1 MNGSTQ
7 QRAKERGY
15 EKQLLV
21 LPFDHR
27 ASFQEKMFGIKGIPT
42 PEQTAEIASYKD
54 IIFEGFE
61 KAVKSGLPKE
71 IMGVLVDEQFGD
83 NVLKKARSAGFTICM
98 CVEKS
103 GQDEFDFEYPN
114 YREHIEKYAPNLVK
128 VLVRFNP
135 EGDPTLNQRQATKL
149 AELSRY
155 LDKANRKYMF
165 ELLVPATPEQLA
177 KCNGDKNQYDVEMR
191 PSLMVRAIQDL
202 QKAGVEADVWK
213 LEGLDRKEDFEKV
226 CAAARAGGRDKV
238 GCIVLGRG
246 ENEAKVRDWL
256 KVGANV
262 KGVIGFAVGRT
273 VFWEPLKLYREKKC
287 TREEASQRMATTYG
301 NLCKLWLDARA

>member
-1 MNGSTQ
+1 MGEL
-7 QRAKERGY
+7 RKERGY
-15 EKQLLV
+15 SKQLLV

-27 ASFQEKMFGIKGIPT
+27 ASFQEKMFGIKGVPT
-42 PEQTAEIASYKD
+42 AEQTKEISSYKE
-54 IIFEGFE
+54 IIYEGFE
-61 KAVKSGLPKE
+61 KAVKTGLPRE
-71 IMGVLVDEQFGD
+71 MMGILVDEQFGE
-83 NVLKKARSAGFTICM
+83 NVIKRAKTAGFTVCV

-114 YREHIEKYAPNLVK
+114 YQEHIEKFQPDIIK
-128 VLVRFNP
+128 VLVRYNP
-135 EGDPTLNQRQATKL
+135 EGDKTLNERQATKL

-177 KCNGDKNQYDVEMR
+177 RCGGDKAAYDLNVR
-191 PSLMVRAIQDL
+191 PNLMVKAIEEL
-202 QKAGVEADVWK
+202 QKHGVEADIWK
-213 LEGLDRKEDFEKV
+213 LEGLDKREDFERV
-226 CAAARAGGRDKV
+226 CAAARAGGRTHV

-246 ENEAKVRDWL
+246 ENEAKVREWL

-262 KGVIGFAVGRT
+262 EGVIGFAVGRT

-301 NLCKLWLDARA
+301 NLCKLWLEERA

>member
-1 MNGSTQ
+1 MSDT
-7 QRAKERGY
+7 RKVRGY
-15 EKQLLV
+15 QKQLLV

-27 ASFQEKMFGIKGIPT
+27 ASFQEKMFGIKGTPT
-42 PEQTAEIASYKD
+42 PEQTKEIASYKD

-61 KAVKSGLPKE
+61 KAVKSGLPRE
-71 IMGVLVDEQFGD
+71 LMGVLVDEQFGE
-83 NVLKKARSAGFTICM
+83 NVIKRAKSAGFTVCV

-114 YREHIEKYAPNLVK
+114 YQEHIEKFQPDIVK
-128 VLVRFNP
+128 VLVRYNP
-135 EGDPTLNQRQATKL
+135 EGDRTLNERQASKL

-155 LDKANRKYMF
+155 LDKANKKYMF
-165 ELLVPATPEQLA
+165 ELLVPATPEQLTRCA
-177 KCNGDKNQYDVEMR
+177 GDKASYDLNVR
-191 PSLMVRAIQDL
+191 PELMVKAIQEL
-202 QKAGVEADVWK
+202 QNQGIEADIWK
-213 LEGLDRKEDFEKV
+213 LEGLDKREDFERV
-226 CAAARAGGRDKV
+226 CAAARAGGRTHV

-246 ENEAKVRDWL
+246 ENEAKVREWL

-262 KGVIGFAVGRT
+262 EGVIGFAVGRT

-301 NLCKLWLDARA
+301 SLCKLWLEARA

>member
-1 MNGSTQ
+1 MAET
-7 QRAKERGY
+7 RKERGY
-15 EKQLLV
+15 KKQLLV

-27 ASFQEKMFGIKGIPT
+27 ASFQEKMFGIKGT
-42 PEQTAEIASYKD
+42 ANPEQTKEIASYKD

-61 KAVKSGLPKE
+61 KAVKSGLPRD
-71 IMGVLVDEQFGD
+71 IMGVLVDEQFGE
-83 NVLKKARSAGFTICM
+83 NVIKRAKSAGFTVCV

-114 YREHIEKYAPNLVK
+114 YQEHIEKYQPDIIK
-128 VLVRFNP
+128 VLVRYNP
-135 EGDPTLNQRQATKL
+135 EGDRQLNERQATKL

-155 LDKANRKYMF
+155 LDKTNKKYMF
-165 ELLVPATPEQLA
+165 ELLVPATQEQLDR
-177 KCNGDKNQYDVEMR
+177 CGGDKAAYDLNVR
-191 PSLMVRAIQDL
+191 PALMVKAIEEL
-202 QKAGVEADVWK
+202 QNQGIEADIWK
-213 LEGLDRKEDFEKV
+213 LEGLDKREDFERV
-226 CAAARAGGRDKV
+226 CAAARQGGRTNV

-246 ENEAKVRDWL
+246 ENEAKVREWL

-262 KGVIGFAVGRT
+262 AGVIGFAVGRT

-301 NLCKLWLDARA
+301 NLCKLWLEERA

>member
-1 MNGSTQ
+1 MAEM
-7 QRAKERGY
+7 RKERGY
-15 EKQLLV
+15 KKQLLV

-27 ASFQEKMFGIKGIPT
+27 ASFQEKMFGIKGVAT
-42 PEQTAEIASYKD
+42 AEQTKEIASYKD

-61 KAVKSGLPKE
+61 KAVKSGLPRE
-71 IMGVLVDEQFGD
+71 IMGVLVDEQFGE
-83 NVLKKARSAGFTICM
+83 NVLKKAKSAGFTVCV

-114 YREHIEKYAPNLVK
+114 YQEHIEKYQPDIIK
-128 VLVRFNP
+128 VLVRYNP
-135 EGDPTLNQRQATKL
+135 ESDKQLNERQATKL

-155 LDKANRKYMF
+155 LDKTNRKYMF
-165 ELLVPATPEQLA
+165 ELLVPPTKEQLDR
-177 KCNGDKNQYDVEMR
+177 CGGDKSAYDLNVR
-191 PSLMVRAIQDL
+191 PSLMVKAIEEL
-202 QKAGVEADVWK
+202 QNHGVEADIWK
-213 LEGLDRKEDFEKV
+213 LEGLDKREDFEKV
-226 CAAARAGGRDKV
+226 CAAARQGGRTNV

-246 ENEAKVRDWL
+246 ENEAKVREWL

-262 KGVIGFAVGRT
+262 EGVIGFAVGRT

-301 NLCKLWLDARA
+301 NLCKLWLEERA

>member
-1 MNGSTQ
+1 MAEM
-7 QRAKERGY
+7 RKERGY
-15 EKQLLV
+15 KKQLLV

-27 ASFQEKMFGIKGIPT
+27 ASFQEKMFGIKGVPT
-42 PEQTAEIASYKD
+42 TEQTKEIASYKD

-61 KAVKSGLPKE
+61 KAVKSGLPRDM
-71 IMGVLVDEQFGD
+71 MGVLVDEQFGES
-83 NVLKKARSAGFTICM
+83 VIKRAKSAGFTVCV

-114 YREHIEKYAPNLVK
+114 YQEHIEKYQPDIIK
-128 VLVRFNP
+128 VLVRYNP
-135 EGDPTLNQRQATKL
+135 EGDRKLNDRQATKL

-155 LDKANRKYMF
+155 LDKTNKKYMF
-165 ELLVPATPEQLA
+165 ELLVPPTQEQLER
-177 KCNGDKNQYDVEMR
+177 CGGDKGAYDLNVR
-191 PSLMVRAIQDL
+191 PSLMVKAIEEL
-202 QKAGVEADVWK
+202 QRQGVEADIWK
-213 LEGLDRKEDFEKV
+213 LEGLDKRQDFEKV
-226 CAAARAGGRDKV
+226 CAAARQGGRSDV

-246 ENEAKVRDWL
+246 ENENKVREWL

-262 KGVIGFAVGRT
+262 EGVIGFAVGRT

-301 NLCKLWLDARA
+301 NLCKLWLEERA

>member
-1 MNGSTQ
+1 MAATN
-7 QRAKERGY
+7 KERGY
-15 EKQLLV
+15 KKQLLV

-27 ASFQEKMFGIKGIPT
+27 ASFQEKMFGIKGVAN
-42 PEQTAEIASYKD
+42 PEQTKEIASYKD

-61 KAVKSGLPKE
+61 KAVKSGLPRD
-71 IMGVLVDEQFGD
+71 IMGVLVDEQFGE
-83 NVLKKARSAGFTICM
+83 NVIKRAKSAGFTVCI

-114 YREHIEKYAPNLVK
+114 YQEHIEKYQPDIIK
-128 VLVRFNP
+128 VLVRYNP
-135 EGDPTLNQRQATKL
+135 EGDRKLNERQATKL

-155 LDKANRKYMF
+155 LDKTNKKYMF
-165 ELLVPATPEQLA
+165 ELLVPATKEQLDR
-177 KCNGDKNQYDVEMR
+177 CGGDKAAYDLNVR
-191 PSLMVRAIQDL
+191 PSLMVRAIEEL
-202 QKAGVEADVWK
+202 QRHGVEADIWK
-213 LEGLDRKEDFEKV
+213 LEGLDKREDFERV
-226 CAAARAGGRDKV
+226 CAAARQGGRNDV

-246 ENEAKVRDWL
+246 ENEAKVREWL

-262 KGVIGFAVGRT
+262 TGVIGFAVGRT

-301 NLCKLWLDARA
+301 NLCKLWLEERA